1 MGLFWIVW
9 FAGGFG
15 DWVPR
20 VSVVGGGGH
29 SFAGPLIL
37 ALVFL
42 RGFYFAGGLGAR
54 LSSWGFWDFPDIY

>member
-20 VSVVGGGGH
+20 VSVVGGH
-29 SFAGPLIL
+29 SFAGHLIL

>member
-20 VSVVGGGGH
+20 VSVVGGGH
-29 SFAGPLIL
+29 SFAGHLIL